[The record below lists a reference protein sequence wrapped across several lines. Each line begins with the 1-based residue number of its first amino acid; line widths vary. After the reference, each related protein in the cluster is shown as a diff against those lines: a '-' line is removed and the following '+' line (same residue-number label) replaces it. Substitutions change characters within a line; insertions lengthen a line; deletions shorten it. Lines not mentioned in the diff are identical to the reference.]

1 MKQDKFTYA
10 QITSTFLEFENGN
23 QLLDLKL
30 KDVYIWE
37 VCRTDIFFMLV
48 DHFISGNVAIE
59 KKSKWVLIKNTLY
72 RIFVNSL
79 FFNPLYDRKEKK
91 VLIFESGRKYGNQD
105 SQIDIYTNYLDQQ
118 LKEKNISFT
127 RYETNYNT
135 DAPFFKRN
143 FEVKHLDY
151 IQLLSKL
158 RSEKM
163 TPFNLEEQNKITE
176 IKQGIYDCFGIDLA
190 LETIFESNIAKFKKE
205 FSLFKILFKNKKCK
219 EIFVVNSCDKP
230 ALIAAAKEQ
239 NCIVNEL
246 QHGLNSDQD
255 IVLNFPLTKVG
266 SLHYFPDYF
275 HQWNNVEM
283 FFAKLP
289 IAKEN
294 VKYFENENIAYWLEK
309 TKSLKKIPNTI
320 LVISQPYGS
329 TEIFQ
334 FMKNNSTEMPNYSF
348 IYKVHPVENFEIFSD
363 FLSNNPTIKNIRFVQ
378 NEESLYELMKK
389 STLVLGIYSSALF
402 EAVAFDCKV
411 ILLNLPGVEMSL
423 SLLSNQRNKIINVGD
438 KLSDLVIQNN
448 HK

>member
-1 MKQDKFTYA
+1 MTDKKFTYSE
-10 QITSTFLEFENGN
+10 ITERFLEFEKDNH
-23 QLLDLKL
+23 LLNLKL
-30 KDVYIWE
+30 KEVYIWE
-37 VCRTDIFFMLV
+37 ICRTEIFFKIV

-59 KKSKWVLIKNTLY
+59 KKSKLVQIKNTLY

-79 FFNPLYDRKEKK
+79 FFNPLFDYKEKK
-91 VLIFESGRKYGNQD
+91 VLIFESGRKYGTQD
-105 SQIDIYTNYLDQQ
+105 SQIDIYTNYLDQE
-118 LKEKNISFT
+118 LKEKNKSFT

-158 RSEKM
+158 RSKKM
-163 TPFNLEEQNKITE
+163 TPFNLEEKNKITA

-190 LETIFESNIAKFKKE
+190 LESIFESNIAKFKKE
-205 FSLFKILFKNKKCK
+205 FTLFKTLFKNKKCK

-230 ALIAAAKEQ
+230 AMIAAAKEQ
-239 NCIVNEL
+239 NIIVNEL
-246 QHGLNSDQD
+246 QHGLNSDKD
-255 IVLNFPLTKVG
+255 VVLNFPFTKEG
-266 SLHYFPDYF
+266 SLHYFPDCFY
-275 HQWNNVEM
+275 QWNNVEM

-289 IAKEN
+289 LAKEN
-294 VKYFENENIAYWLEK
+294 IKYFKNENIEYWLEK
-309 TKSLKKIPNTI
+309 TKSIEKIADTI

-329 TEIFQ
+329 AEMFQ
-334 FMKNNSTEMPNYSF
+334 FIKDNLSEMPNHTF

-363 FLSNNPTIKNIRFVQ
+363 FLNNNPTIKNIRFVQ

-389 STLVLGIYSSALF
+389 YEVVLGIYSSALF
-402 EAVAFDCKV
+402 EAIAFDCKV

-423 SLLSNQRNKIINVGD
+423 SLLSNKRNKIINVGD

>member
-1 MKQDKFTYA
+1 MKPDKFTYA
-10 QITSTFLEFENGN
+10 QITSSFLEFENAN
-23 QLLDLKL
+23 QLLSLKL
-30 KDVYIWE
+30 KGVYIWE

-79 FFNPLYDRKEKK
+79 FFNPLFDYKEKK

-118 LKEKNISFT
+118 LKQKNISFT

-158 RSEKM
+158 RSKKM
-163 TPFNLEEQNKITE
+163 TSFNLEEKNKIAE
-176 IKQGIYDCFGIDLA
+176 IKQSIYDCFDIDLA
-190 LETIFESNIAKFKKE
+190 LENIFENNIAKFKQE
-205 FSLFKILFKNKKCK
+205 FSIFKTLFKNKKCK

-230 ALIAAAKEQ
+230 AMIAAAKEQ

-255 IVLNFPLTKVG
+255 IVLNFPFTKEG

-289 IAKEN
+289 LAKEN
-294 VKYFENENIAYWLEK
+294 IKYFENENIAYWLDK
-309 TKSLKKIPNTI
+309 TKSIRKIANTI

-334 FMKNNSTEMPNYSF
+334 FIKNNLSEMPNHIF

-363 FLSNNPTIKNIRFVQ
+363 FLNNNPSLKNIRFVQ

-389 STLVLGIYSSALF
+389 SEVVLGIYSSALF
-402 EAVAFDCKV
+402 EAIAFDCKV
-411 ILLNLPGVEMSL
+411 ILLNLPGVEMSF
-423 SLLSNQRNKIINVGD
+423 SLLEDKKNSIINVSD
-438 KLSDLVIQNN
+438 KLSNSVIANKHQ
-448 HK
+448 